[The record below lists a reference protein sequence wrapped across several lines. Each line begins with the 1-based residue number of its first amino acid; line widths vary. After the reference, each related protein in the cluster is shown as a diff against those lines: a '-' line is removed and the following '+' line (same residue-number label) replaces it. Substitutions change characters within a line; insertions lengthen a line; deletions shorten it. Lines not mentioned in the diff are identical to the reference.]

1 MDGAQTA
8 FDSQYPY
15 GFEIDMMK
23 VRFLLDLPN
32 FLPYLTLGSA
42 LWSQ

>member
-23 VRFLLDLPN
+23 GTFSARFTQFFAISYP
-32 FLPYLTLGSA
+32 
-42 LWSQ
+42 W